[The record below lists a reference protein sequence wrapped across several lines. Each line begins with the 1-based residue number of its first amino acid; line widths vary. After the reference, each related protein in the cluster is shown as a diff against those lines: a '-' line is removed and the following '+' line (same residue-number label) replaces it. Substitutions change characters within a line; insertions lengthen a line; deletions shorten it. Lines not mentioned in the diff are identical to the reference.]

1 MILRHLRNRF
11 ARTSG
16 VALVVL
22 LAIPLAT
29 YAQQG
34 GTVSGHLVDS
44 VTAQPVAN
52 ATVIVESTNLQTKT
66 DADGAF
72 SIAAV
77 PTGAHHLLATA
88 AGFAPIRKDI
98 DVGTTALT
106 VEIRIDPELHYSEV
120 VSVSPGARDQFES
133 YQPTTVLAGQ
143 DLVKE
148 LESTLGATLGKTP
161 GVAERSF
168 GPGPARPVIRGLD
181 GDRVLILE
189 DGQRMGDLSSQSGD
203 HGVNVNPAAASRIE
217 VVRGPATL
225 LYGANAIG
233 GLVNVLTN
241 DIPRNPVTGASG
253 GVTLDVASANAEVL
267 GAGDVTVG
275 NGSFAFHAGGSG
287 SRTGDV
293 TTPEGT
299 IENTQSRGGM
309 GSAGASWTGAHG
321 YAGASYGYD
330 DLKYGIP
337 IVEEGNIQLT
347 PRRHTFDFRSEGRN
361 YSGAI
366 DSFRASV
373 AVRRYRH
380 DELEGEEIGTQFKNN
395 TAEFE
400 LLANHRAW
408 GRLKGTIGGWGLTR
422 AFEATGAEA
431 LSPPVDQRSAALF
444 LYEELSWRHVV
455 VQFGGRYDHAKY
467 EPEGGLLARDFNEG
481 SGSLGLLLRPTD
493 AVTVAFS
500 LARAA
505 RYPALEELYFNGPH
519 PGNFAFEVGND
530 QLGSEKAIG
539 FDASLRWRHQ
549 RASGE
554 ITYFRNSINDYI
566 FRSPTGEEEEEFPV
580 INFVAADSLLQGFES
595 HVDVRLSSALF
606 GEFGLDYVRGELRDT
621 KQALPR
627 MPPLRAR
634 LGARYQARGFQAGG
648 EVITAAKQDRLFE
661 NETETDG
668 YATLKVFAAY
678 SIQAGAATHTVT
690 ARLDNATNELYR
702 NHLSLIKD
710 FVPEMGRSFKLI
722 YGVRF

>member
-1 MILRHLRNRF
+1 MIVRSCHRLVQTF
-11 ARTSG
+11 G
-16 VALVVL
+16 VAFVVFAL
-22 LAIPLAT
+22 PFVSH
-29 YAQQG
+29 AQQG
-34 GTVSGHLVDS
+34 VTVNGHLVDS

-52 ATVIVESTNLQTKT
+52 AIVIIEGTNLQAKT
-66 DADGAF
+66 DGDGAF
-72 SIAAV
+72 TIGGV
-77 PTGAHHLLATA
+77 PAGAHHLLATA
-88 AGFAPIRKDI
+88 IGFAATRKDI
-98 DVGTTALT
+98 DVGTTPLT
-106 VEIRIDPELHYSEV
+106 VEVRIDPELHYSEV
-120 VSVSPGARDQFES
+120 VSVSPEARDQFES
-133 YQPTTVLAGQ
+133 YQPTSVLAGQ
-143 DLVKE
+143 DLFKE
-148 LESTLGATLGKTP
+148 LESTLGATVGKAP

-241 DIPRNPVTGASG
+241 DIPRAPVTGASG
-253 GVTLDVASANAEVL
+253 GMTLDLATANAEVL

-293 TTPEGT
+293 KTPDGT
-299 IENTQSRGGM
+299 VDNTQSRGGM
-309 GSAGASWTGAHG
+309 GSAGASWTGAHS

-337 IVEEGNIQLT
+337 IVEAGNIQLT
-347 PRRHTFDFRSEGRN
+347 PRRHTFDFRTEGRD
-361 YSGAI
+361 YSGPI
-366 DSFRASV
+366 SSFRATV

-380 DELEGEEIGTQFKNN
+380 DELEGEEVGTQFKNN

-400 LLANHRAW
+400 LLANHRAF

-422 AFEATGAEA
+422 AFEASGAEA
-431 LSPPVDQRSAALF
+431 LSPPVDQRAAAAF
-444 LYEELSWRHVV
+444 LYEELTWRHAV

-467 EPEGGLLARDFNEG
+467 EPEGGLLARDFNNF
-481 SGSLGLLLRPTD
+481 SGSVGLLLRPRD

-530 QLGSEKAIG
+530 QLDSEHAIG

-554 ITYFRNSINDYI
+554 VTYFRNSIKDYI

-595 HVDVRLSSALF
+595 HLDLRLSRSVY
-606 GEFGLDYVRGELRDT
+606 GEFGLDYVRGELQDT
-621 KQALPR
+621 NQALPR
-627 MPPLRAR
+627 IPPLRAR
-634 LGARYQARGFQAGG
+634 LGARYQANAFQAGG
-648 EVITAAKQDRLFE
+648 EVVTAAKQDRLFE

-668 YATLKVFAAY
+668 YTTLKLFAAY
-678 SIQAGAATHTVT
+678 SIRAGSATHTIT
-690 ARLDNATNELYR
+690 ARLDNATDELYR